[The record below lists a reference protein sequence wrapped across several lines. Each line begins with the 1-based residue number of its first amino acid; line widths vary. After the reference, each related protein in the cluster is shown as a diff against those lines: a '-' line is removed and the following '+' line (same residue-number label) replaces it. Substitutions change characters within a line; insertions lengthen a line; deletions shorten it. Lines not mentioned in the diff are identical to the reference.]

1 VAKTKRRAAPQQSGP
16 AISPMMIGVVAVAA
30 ILIVGGIIL
39 LSNQGTTPTPA
50 AGTLEA
56 GTFPTVG
63 DPNAP
68 VTITEY
74 GDFG

>member
-1 VAKTKRRAAPQQSGP
+1 MAKTKRRTAPQQSGP
-16 AISPMMIGVVAVAA
+16 VISPMMIGAVAVAA

-39 LSNQGTTPTPA
+39 LSNQNTPTA
-50 AGTLEA
+50 EVSA
-56 GTFPTVG
+56 FPTVG